1 MEADPQCLQP
11 LKNAFKR
18 LLQTH
23 RSFKAAEQEVVDIWK
38 PFANRRCRQEFESL
52 RSQNHEAYAQA
63 SSLLKLTSQMSV
75 DGDSDEVTKKRE
87 EVAQRL
93 MEKQAGVMDMLD
105 GSLEYGRCQP
115 MYDHVVAN
123 VDKLL
128 HKCET
133 ATLYLERLRKS
144 LPVQQLCQMD
154 IHQQVHVCV
163 CVCVCVCV
171 YTCLRKSLPVQQL
184 CHLDLQQQVPSTPE
198 WRQLHAHTRA
208 CMHMRTSSSSGG
220 ICSCR
225 DVCVACAVL
234 PSVCCPLAPA
244 RADRALTRARV
255 WQEAVWAWCDLE
267 EHVGEGAC
275 CFSIGN
281 AGLTSD
287 EYQLRSPPFYAV
299 GVPWTLRLYK
309 AKKSSGQVISVL
321 SMFVS
326 QMQVCVCVCEL
337 LLCITMHVE
346 ANKT

>member
-1 MEADPQCLQP
+1 MTHTQDDTRRREPILNAQDLISAVLADMEADPQCLQP

-163 CVCVCVCV
+163 CVCVCVCIHACASP
-171 YTCLRKSLPVQQL
+171 CLSSNSVTLTSSSR
-184 CHLDLQQQVPSTPE
+184 C
-198 WRQLHAHTRA
+198 RQRLSGASCMHTRA
-208 CMHMRTSSSSGG
+208 PACTCARPHP
-220 ICSCR
+220 
-225 DVCVACAVL
+225 VAAY
-234 PSVCCPLAPA
+234 A
-244 RADRALTRARV
+244 RAAT
-255 WQEAVWAWCDLE
+255 
-267 EHVGEGAC
+267 
-275 CFSIGN
+275 
-281 AGLTSD
+281 
-287 EYQLRSPPFYAV
+287 
-299 GVPWTLRLYK
+299 
-309 AKKSSGQVISVL
+309 SVL
-321 SMFVS
+321 RVLF
-326 QMQVCVCVCEL
+326 CR
-337 LLCITMHVE
+337 LCAARWRRQGLIGR
-346 ANKT
+346 

>member
-1 MEADPQCLQP
+1 MTHTQDDTRRREPILNAQDLISAVLADMEADPQCLQP

-144 LPVQQLCQMD
+144 LPVQQL
-154 IHQQVHVCV
+154 
-163 CVCVCVCV
+163 
-171 YTCLRKSLPVQQL
+171 S
-184 CHLDLQQQVPSTPE
+184 HLDLQQQVPSTPE

-326 QMQVCVCVCEL
+326 QMQVCVRVFVSFFCAY
-337 LLCITMHVE
+337 HVE